1 MATLILTTIGSAIG
15 GPVGGAIGAIIG
27 QQVDQ
32 VIFAPKAREGA
43 RLKELAVQTSSYG
56 TTIPAIFGAMRVA
69 GTVIWATDLIERRV
83 KSGGGKGRPSTI
95 NYSYSVSMAVA
106 LSSRPIARV
115 GRIWADGNLLRGSA
129 DELKTDGQLRVV
141 TGHDDQPPDPLMASA
156 EASGQCPAHRG
167 IAYAMFEDLQLGDY
181 GNRIPSI
188 TFEVFE
194 REGAVPV
201 NAIFEAASDRAI
213 TGSSSE
219 TIAGYALSSADARGG
234 LAALME
240 TLPLEL
246 SARDGVLRLDQF
258 GAQSAD
264 VSAVINVAGE
274 NEQQF
279 DSPLTLIEPVEK
291 YPQSLALRYYDLAR
305 DYQVGIQQSERGS
318 AGRTAR
324 QIELPAV
331 LTASDARRIVEM
343 QHLQADS
350 ARTMWRGQVAHSARD
365 IRAGDWISDAAGRKW
380 RVEEVE
386 TRFGSS
392 AISARAATIWA
403 AGTSG
408 SAAPGRHISSPDV
421 NAGETRIALLD
432 LSILDGTDP
441 GKPLLVIFANGT
453 GSGWRRAALSLLTPT
468 GLIELGSTAAPA
480 IMGTSLNL
488 LAPHNPLSI
497 DEAARLDVQLLNSA
511 MDMPER
517 AGSPLDNDA
526 PYCWLGGEF
535 IRFGRCEAL
544 GGGIYRLSRL
554 QRACFA
560 ADLLAQTHM
569 SGESLVLLEADT
581 ARLLEG
587 RSFAL
592 GETVDIEALGLGDAL
607 PASASAVV
615 EAMAVTPLPPV
626 HGVAEIADDGAML
639 LQWKRRSRIDLGWR
653 DGVDQTLAEDIEQYL
668 VELIVN
674 GSPTAQ
680 WTSSANSL
688 FITASELATLGVS
701 AGPAI
706 LFAVRQIGRF
716 ARSDPHLIEIA

>member
-15 GPVGGAIGAIIG
+15 GPAGGAIGAIIG

-32 VIFAPKAREGA
+32 AIFAPKAREGA

-83 KSGGGKGRPSTI
+83 KSGGGKGRQSTI

-106 LSSRPIARV
+106 LSSRPVARV

-129 DELKTDGQLRVV
+129 GDLKTDGQFRLV
-141 TGHDDQPPDPLMASA
+141 TGHDDQPADPLMASA

-167 IAYAMFEDLQLGDY
+167 IAYAMFEDLQLADY
-181 GNRIPSI
+181 GNRIPSM
-188 TFEVFE
+188 TFELFE

-201 NAIFEAASDRAI
+201 NAIFEVASDGAI
-213 TGSSSE
+213 LGSSSE
-219 TIAGYALSSADARGG
+219 TIAGYALSGADARSG

-246 SARDGVLRLDQF
+246 SASDGVLRLDQF
-258 GAQSAD
+258 GAGSAD
-264 VSAVINVAGE
+264 VSALINVAGE
-274 NEQQF
+274 NGQQF
-279 DSPLTLIEPVEK
+279 DPPLTLIEPAEK

-305 DYQVGIQQSERGS
+305 DYQVGVQQSERGS

-324 QIELPAV
+324 QIELAAV
-331 LTASDARRIVEM
+331 LTAQDARRIVEM
-343 QHLQADS
+343 QHLQADT
-350 ARTMWRGQVAHSARD
+350 ARTTWKGQVARSARD
-365 IRAGDWISDAAGRKW
+365 IRAGDWISDATGKKW

-392 AISARAATIWA
+392 AISARAATVWPT
-403 AGTSG
+403 GTSG
-408 SAAPGRHISSPDV
+408 VVAPGRHISSPDV

-432 LSILDGTDP
+432 LPILDGTDP
-441 GKPLLVIFANGT
+441 GKPLLAVCANGT
-453 GSGWRRAALSLLTPT
+453 GRGWRRAALSLVTPT

-480 IMGTSLNL
+480 IMGTSLNAL
-488 LAPHNPLSI
+488 VPHNPLVI
-497 DEAARLDVQLLNSA
+497 DEAARLDIQLLNSA

-517 AGSPLDNDA
+517 AGSPIDNDA

-544 GGGIYRLSRL
+544 GGGAYRLSRL

-560 ADLLAQTHM
+560 ADLLAPTHM
-569 SGESLVLLEADT
+569 SGESFALLEVDT

-592 GETVDIEALGLGDAL
+592 GETIDVEALGLGDVS

-615 EAMAVTPLPPV
+615 KAMAVTPLPPV
-626 HGVAEIADDGAML
+626 HGVAEIAADGAIL
-639 LQWKRRSRIDLGWR
+639 LNWKRRSRLDLGWR
-653 DGVDQTLAEDIEQYL
+653 DGVDQILAEDIEHYL

-674 GSPTAQ
+674 GTPTAQ
-680 WTSSANSL
+680 WTSLTNSL
-688 FITASELATLGVS
+688 VIAASELAALGVS

-706 LFAVRQIGRF
+706 SFVVRQIGRF
-716 ARSDPHLIEIA
+716 ARSDQHFIEIA